1 MATARTVRALSVPE
15 REALVALYQ
24 RAFWDDPAI
33 VHLLPNEK
41 TRGKT
46 LDAYMRMVIRYGFRW
61 GRVQTIEEEGRIRVG
76 AVWLPPGGAPPSTI
90 KQIRSGFIPLLLSN
104 PNLRSLRNFFAL
116 GAMIEKLHKK
126 DIQKQHWY
134 LWLLAVDPP
143 DQGKGFGGAV
153 LGPELLAADQG
164 NSPCYVETAK
174 TINLEF
180 YKKQGFVIK
189 REFPMPGNGPPMWTL
204 IREPIR

>member
-1 MATARTVRALSVPE
+1 MATARTVRALNVPE

-104 PNLRSLRNFFAL
+104 PNLGSLRNFFAL
-116 GAMIEKLHKK
+116 GAMIEELHKK